1 MDQFSEQLYELDNR
15 LRKGLSL
22 GKDLKHEQKL
32 RDSSTQSFRKV
43 SDNQGDI
50 LDLKAELVSQK
61 NKLFICEQQKLED
74 ATLYKQTIQR
84 LEVSL
89 RDETKRRVD
98 EADIKQKKIEEFEQ
112 EIESLLNEYAIENE

>member
-74 ATLYKQTIQR
+74 AT
-84 LEVSL
+84 
-89 RDETKRRVD
+89 
-98 EADIKQKKIEEFEQ
+98 
-112 EIESLLNEYAIENE
+112 